1 METSMSFQA
10 CSIEVGFR
18 VWDDSNFGFVVFVM
32 VFFVFFCCALQSLIL
47 QRPVAAFSI
56 PGLQGLRQVWLQG
69 LRLEAGRLGR
79 FGV

>member
-1 METSMSFQA
+1 MRPSLFSEGPMETSMSFQA

-47 QRPVAAFSI
+47 QHA
-56 PGLQGLRQVWLQG
+56 Q
-69 LRLEAGRLGR
+69 
-79 FGV
+79 